1 MTDYSFSLHVVTDG
15 IMTYMQRY
23 NNAVEAIHAYDKFV
37 DYGLASHLL
46 EVVLVE
52 PNNRVHTKSFD
63 ARQALPIA

>member
-1 MTDYSFSLHVVTDG
+1 MKDYTFLLHVVTDG
-15 IMTYMQRY
+15 VVTYNKQY
-23 NNAVEAIHAYDKFV
+23 TNAIEAVHAYDKFV
-37 DYGLASHLL
+37 DYGFASYLL